1 MMSFRHT
8 GVWAHSPA
16 GGTTMSF
23 VIEFV
28 KQALSASMEDPVE
41 RRAAQQK
48 HITEVKAKCDSLWV
62 PGPHP
67 GVKDR
72 SNGLNRGGI
81 SPSDHPARMHTS
93 FAN

>member
-1 MMSFRHT
+1 
-8 GVWAHSPA
+8 
-16 GGTTMSF
+16 MSF

-67 GVKDR
+67 G
-72 SNGLNRGGI
+72 
-81 SPSDHPARMHTS
+81 
-93 FAN
+93 

>member
-1 MMSFRHT
+1 
-8 GVWAHSPA
+8 
-16 GGTTMSF
+16 MSF

-41 RRAAQQK
+41 RRAALQK

-67 GVKDR
+67 RVGDR
-72 SNGLNRGGI
+72 SKGLNRGGI
-81 SPSDHPARMHTS
+81 SPL
-93 FAN
+93 